1 MKGLV
6 VEDNRDVAYIA
17 AFSLQKMGYETE
29 TMFDGNDAIEYLEA
43 HTPDVLVLDLQL
55 PGINGQEIIQYI
67 HSQPHLSNM
76 IVIVM
81 TAYEHLA
88 ERVKDDVHLV
98 LHKPIR
104 FMKLEVFLQNREPG
118 D

>member
-6 VEDNRDVAYIA
+6 VEDNQDVAYIA
-17 AFSLQKMGYETE
+17 AFSLQKMGYDTD
-29 TMFDGNDAIEYLEA
+29 TIFDGIKAIEYLEMHA
-43 HTPDVLVLDLQL
+43 PDVIVLDLQL
-55 PGINGQEIIQYI
+55 PGINGQEIIHYI
-67 HSQPHLSNM
+67 HNQPHLSNM

-88 ERVKDDVHLV
+88 ERVKNDVHLV
-98 LHKPIR
+98 LNKPVR
-104 FMKLEVFLQNREPG
+104 FMKLQVFLQNRASG